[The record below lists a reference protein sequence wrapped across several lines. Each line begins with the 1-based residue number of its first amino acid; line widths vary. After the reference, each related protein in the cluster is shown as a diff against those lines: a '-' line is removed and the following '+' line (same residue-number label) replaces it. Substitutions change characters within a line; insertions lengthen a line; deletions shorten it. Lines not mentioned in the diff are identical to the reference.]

1 MRGKRLGFGCRRG
14 AAARVVFALLPLFI
28 AVATARAAA
37 PRRVA
42 VLVGANAPALGR
54 QPLRYAHR
62 DAAQLGQV
70 LLQVG
75 GFAAADV
82 HVLNDPPPE
91 AVVALLE
98 KESAQLSQ
106 RDAAGGET
114 LLFFYYS
121 GHADAEAIYPGG
133 LALPL
138 QRLRALLGDSR
149 VTVRVGLIDAC
160 RGGGWTRTKGLS
172 EAAVFE
178 LPAVLSSEGTVLISS
193 SSGVENAHES
203 EQLRGSFFSHHF
215 MAALLGAADQTG
227 DGEVSL
233 NEAFEY
239 AKQLTIRD
247 TARLASAP
255 QHPSFEV
262 QLRGRRDLV
271 LSRLRASLTA
281 VRLEQEHGPLE
292 IVALQSG
299 QVLAET
305 QPGRRAV
312 TLALPPGHYLAR
324 RPLRTLYSADEFD
337 VAVGSAVVVRE
348 RDLQPIANGGRGL
361 RPKGGYVSRLPLD
374 ATTVESG
381 VVEVRVGLG
390 LSFLP
395 SILPMSQSLLNIIT
409 IGATSLTE
417 APHSLFT
424 AQLNAYLGITS
435 RLQWLIGTGAFAYR
449 LGQRGRPEL
458 VLWGGMVGW
467 GPSRDFGGNLAF
479 GYRLGLGLDLRL
491 PVAQT
496 QSILLGASAH
506 SSGLASQEYSVLP
519 TTWRVKLDLGYRTTV
534 ARKVTFNLAMGV
546 ELNAVYHGR
555 LPDADAD
562 GEQLDLTLQVGSV
575 QALGMRALP
584 LVQFHLNRW
593 LSIDGYLALQ
603 LNQRSGD
610 LRSSFALGATLL
622 AF

>member
-1 MRGKRLGFGCRRG
+1 
-14 AAARVVFALLPLFI
+14 
-28 AVATARAAA
+28 
-37 PRRVA
+37 
-42 VLVGANAPALGR
+42 
-54 QPLRYAHR
+54 
-62 DAAQLGQV
+62 
-70 LLQVG
+70 
-75 GFAAADV
+75 
-82 HVLNDPPPE
+82 
-91 AVVALLE
+91 
-98 KESAQLSQ
+98 
-106 RDAAGGET
+106 
-114 LLFFYYS
+114 
-121 GHADAEAIYPGG
+121 
-133 LALPL
+133 
-138 QRLRALLGDSR
+138 
-149 VTVRVGLIDAC
+149 
-160 RGGGWTRTKGLS
+160 
-172 EAAVFE
+172 
-178 LPAVLSSEGTVLISS
+178 
-193 SSGVENAHES
+193 
-203 EQLRGSFFSHHF
+203 
-215 MAALLGAADQTG
+215 
-227 DGEVSL
+227 
-233 NEAFEY
+233 
-239 AKQLTIRD
+239 
-247 TARLASAP
+247 
-255 QHPSFEV
+255 V

-271 LSRLRASLTA
+271 LSRLRSSLTA
-281 VRLEQEHGPLE
+281 VRVEQEHGPLE

-337 VAVGSAVVVRE
+337 VAVGSAVIIRE
-348 RDLQPIANGGRGL
+348 RDLQPIATAGRGL

-467 GPSRDFGGNLAF
+467 GPSIDIGDNLAF